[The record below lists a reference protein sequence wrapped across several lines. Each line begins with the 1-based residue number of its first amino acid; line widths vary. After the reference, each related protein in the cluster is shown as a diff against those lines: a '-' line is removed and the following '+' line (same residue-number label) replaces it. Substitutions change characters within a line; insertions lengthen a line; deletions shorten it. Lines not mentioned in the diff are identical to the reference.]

1 MYSCVV
7 LQTVCSHTICIASL
21 HSLQSRLALQKIFY
35 TPKILSLT
43 TGGVVSFADP
53 SVLRTF
59 YCLSIF
65 DRLRLPRFRQP
76 AKMTAAIRNI
86 RQRYHHRL
94 SSRVV
99 PQHNAC

>member
-1 MYSCVV
+1 MLVV
-7 LQTVCSHTICIASL
+7 SW
-21 HSLQSRLALQKIFY
+21 IF
-35 TPKILSLT
+35 TL
-43 TGGVVSFADP
+43 GGVVSFADP

-65 DRLRLPRFRQP
+65 DRLRLPRFRQS

-99 PQHNAC
+99 PQHNLFVYAYDKFKFVI